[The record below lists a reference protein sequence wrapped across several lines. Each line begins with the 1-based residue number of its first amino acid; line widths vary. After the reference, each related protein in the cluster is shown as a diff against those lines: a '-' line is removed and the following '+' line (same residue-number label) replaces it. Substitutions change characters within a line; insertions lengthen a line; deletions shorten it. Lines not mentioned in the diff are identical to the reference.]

1 MAKMRIQ
8 AFAGLH
14 EYVAEKNG
22 YFQQEGLDY
31 EIVRNAGNLMD
42 RTEAPVA
49 PLTEAQRAAAP
60 DRAVPQ
66 VMRGAFEGLEAGRA
80 CDVSMACHWAVN
92 MAASGD
98 HGRMWGH
105 AYMLTYAAIMVA
117 PESPIKTPD
126 DLRGV
131 EIGVGYHSG
140 SHFSCLQYLEPWIA
154 PKDVKLSFIGGP
166 SDRTGL
172 MYDRKIPAAN
182 MWGTEKDILESL
194 GFRKIV
200 DTTYMQGFLITG
212 EDPDIDQLERYY
224 RALEHSQTE
233 IDAHFEKYKDYFKP
247 HIPER
252 FKGMVDVR
260 SFSPGRRIVF
270 ADYTPEVYESTHKWM
285 EDIQIF
291 PEGQLGHKQYG
302 EAVLV

>member
-22 YFQQEGLDY
+22 YFREEGLDY
-31 EIVRNAGNLMD
+31 EIIRGD
-42 RTEAPVA
+42 RRADAAPEPAIA
-49 PLTEAQRAAAP
+49 PLTAAQLERAP
-60 DRAVPQ
+60 ERSVSQ
-66 VMRGAFEGLEAGRA
+66 VRIGAFERLESGPG
-80 CDVSMACHWAVN
+80 CDLNMACHWAVN
-92 MAASGD
+92 MASSGER
-98 HGRMWGH
+98 GRMWGH
-105 AYMLTYAAIMVA
+105 AYMLTYAGIMVA
-117 PESPIKTPD
+117 PESPIRTPE

-172 MYDRKIPAAN
+172 MYDRKIAAAN
-182 MWGTEKDILESL
+182 MWGTEKDILEQL

-212 EDPDIDQLERYY
+212 DLDVDDLEKYFRAMKRSQLEV
-224 RALEHSQTE
+224 
-233 IDAHFEKYKDYFKP
+233 DAHAEKYKEYFRSLV
-247 HIPER
+247 PER
-252 FKGMVDVR
+252 FRDMVDVR
-260 SFSPGRRIVF
+260 AFSNGRRIVF
-270 ADYTPEVYESTHKWM
+270 DEYTEEVYESTHKWM

-291 PEGQLGHKQYG
+291 PEGQLGHREYAD
-302 EAVLV
+302 AVLV

>member
-22 YFQQEGLDY
+22 YFRDEGLDY
-31 EIVRNAGNLMD
+31 EIVRDSARASVPEPPM
-42 RTEAPVA
+42 A
-49 PLTEAQRAAAP
+49 PLTAAQLERAP
-60 DRAVPQ
+60 DRAVSQ
-66 VMRGAFEGLEAGRA
+66 VRIGAFERLEEGRG
-80 CDVSMACHWAVN
+80 CDVNMACHWAVN
-92 MAASGD
+92 MASSGER
-98 HGRMWGH
+98 GRMWGH
-105 AYMLTYAAIMVA
+105 AYMLTYAGIMVA
-117 PESPIKTPD
+117 PESPIRTPE

-172 MYDRKIPAAN
+172 MYDRKIAAAN
-182 MWGTEKDILESL
+182 MWGTEKDILEQL

-200 DTTYMQGFLITG
+200 DTTYMQGFLVTG
-212 EDPDIDQLERYY
+212 DTDVDDLEKYFRAMKRSQLEV
-224 RALEHSQTE
+224 
-233 IDAHFEKYKDYFKP
+233 DAHSEKYKEYFRS
-247 HIPER
+247 IVPER
-252 FKGMVDVR
+252 FRDMVDVR
-260 SFSPGRRIVF
+260 AFSNGRRIVF
-270 ADYTPEVYESTHKWM
+270 DDYTEEVYESTHKWM

-291 PEGQLGHKQYG
+291 PEGQLGHREYAD
-302 EAVLV
+302 AVLV

>member
-22 YFQQEGLDY
+22 YFLVEGLDY
-31 EIVRNAGNLMD
+31 EIVRNAG
-42 RTEAPVA
+42 REQATREAPMA
-49 PLTEAQRAAAP
+49 PLTEQQRAAAP
-60 DRAVPQ
+60 ERMVPQ
-66 VMRGAFEGLEAGRA
+66 VMRGAFEGLEAGRP

-92 MAASGD
+92 MASSAD

-105 AYMLTYAAIMVA
+105 AYMLTYAAIMVP
-117 PESPIKTPD
+117 PESPIRKPE

-140 SHFSCLQYLEPWIA
+140 SHFSCLQYLEPFIA

-166 SDRTGL
+166 SDRTSI

-182 MWGTEKDILESL
+182 MWGTEKDILEQL
-194 GFRKIV
+194 GFRKVV
-200 DTTYMQGFLITG
+200 DTTYMQGFLIQG
-212 EDPDIDQLERYY
+212 DADMEDLEKYFNALK
-224 RALEHSQTE
+224 RAQVE
-233 IDAHFEKYKDYFKP
+233 IDAHAEKYKDYFERLVP
-247 HIPER
+247 DR
-252 FKGMVDVR
+252 FKDMVDVR
-260 SFSPGRRIVF
+260 AFSSGRRIVF
-270 ADYTPEVYESTHKWM
+270 EDYTEEVYESTHKWM

-291 PEGQLGHKQYG
+291 PEGQLGHKDYA